1 MKLKIDNI
9 DKLKGVSLNPN
20 LTNIIIEECIEVEEE
35 YRFSIQKNGWF
46 LCLIILERIA
56 HFTTD
61 SGMNYYRL
69 KTTSTNFESISKE
82 DISNMDSFK
91 GKLLDIIQ

>member
-1 MKLKIDNI
+1 MKLKIENI

-69 KTTSTNFESISKE
+69 KTNNSFGSISKE

-91 GKLLDIIQ
+91 EKLSDIIG